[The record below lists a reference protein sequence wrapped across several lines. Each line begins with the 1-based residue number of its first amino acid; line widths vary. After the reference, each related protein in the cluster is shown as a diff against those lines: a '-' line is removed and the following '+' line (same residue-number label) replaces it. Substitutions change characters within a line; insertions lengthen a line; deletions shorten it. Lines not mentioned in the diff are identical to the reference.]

1 LLRFSILGSGSSGNA
16 ILVVSPKG
24 KILIDNGLSFK
35 QLLLRAAAV
44 GEDLEGLKGDFIT
57 HEHVDHVLGIGT
69 LTRRLGAPLFV
80 TERTFERFPPGVG
93 AIPDVR
99 FFEPGDTLS
108 VDGLELTSF
117 SICHDAADPVSFVI
131 SSGRAK
137 LGMAADLGRVSQLV
151 KTRLQG
157 SHALILESN
166 YCPEML
172 RKGSYPPALQ
182 QRIRGSYGH
191 LSNADMNSLL
201 ADLLHDGLKLVVLAH
216 ISAENNSHDHAR
228 EMAARVLQGHSA
240 ELYLARQ
247 DEPTPVFEISG

>member
-1 LLRFSILGSGSSGNA
+1 MRFSILGSGSSGNA
-16 ILVVSPKG
+16 ILVTSPGG
-24 KILIDNGLSFK
+24 KILIDSGLSFK
-35 QLLLRAAAV
+35 QLQLRTAAV
-44 GEDLEGLKGDFIT
+44 GETLEGLKGVFVT
-57 HEHVDHVLGIGT
+57 HEHIDHVAGIGT
-69 LTRRLGAPLFV
+69 LTRRLGIPLYV
-80 TERTFERFPPGVG
+80 TPKTFERFPSNVG
-93 AIPDVR
+93 QVPEVR
-99 FFEPGDTLS
+99 FFEPGDTMS
-108 VDGLELTSF
+108 ADDIDLTSF
-117 SICHDAADPVSFVI
+117 SICHDAVDPVSFAI
-131 SSGRAK
+131 SSGNAK

-151 KTRLQG
+151 KTRLAG

-201 ADLLHDGLKLVVLAH
+201 AYLLHEGLKLVVLAH

-240 ELYLARQ
+240 ELHLARQ
-247 DEPTPVFEISG
+247 NEPTPMFEISG